1 MLRGIPA
8 SALRSAL
15 GAQCHPHTLPLSVRI
30 AQKPSIVGS
39 LGPTA
44 LKYESSEGKGTS
56 SMGLPPGGTLCS
68 QGLVHVCQTYRQYNM
83 MGFTHG
89 LQSSSFLGSTF

>member
-56 SMGLPPGGTLCS
+56 SMGLPPGGY
-68 QGLVHVCQTYRQYNM
+68 LVLAGSGPRLPNIPTVQYD
-83 MGFTHG
+83 GVYPWAPK
-89 LQSSSFLGSTF
+89 